1 MKRIITVYVLL
12 SFLPIGIIGCG
23 IYWAAKKSAVYEKY
37 IKAEGDVIELDK
49 KGKDMSDGVG
59 SVAYYPRIRYYDS
72 RNQEHV
78 FESKIGSNPP
88 RLRVGESVGEKVDLL
103 VNPKN
108 PEDVVIDSFFHKW
121 FGPTVVFIIGFI
133 TLILVIAA
141 SVRVISSECK
151 RDRWELSK

>member
-1 MKRIITVYVLL
+1 MKRIITIYVLL

-37 IKAEGDVIELDK
+37 VKVEGDVIELDK
-49 KGKDMSDGVG
+49 MKKDMSDGLG

-72 RNQEHV
+72 KNEEHV
-78 FESKIGSNPP
+78 FESRIGSNPP
-88 RLRVGESVGEKVDLL
+88 RLRVGERVDLL

-133 TLILVIAA
+133 TLILVIVA
-141 SVRVISSECK
+141 SVRAIRSEYK
-151 RDRWELSK
+151 RNRGELSK

>member
-1 MKRIITVYVLL
+1 MQMKRIITIYVLL

-37 IKAEGDVIELDK
+37 VKVEGDVIELDK
-49 KGKDMSDGVG
+49 KKMSDGVG
-59 SVAYYPRIRYYDS
+59 SAAYYPRIRYYDS

-88 RLRVGESVGEKVDLL
+88 RLRVGERVDLL

-141 SVRVISSECK
+141 SVRVIRSEYK
-151 RDRWELSK
+151 RDRGELSK